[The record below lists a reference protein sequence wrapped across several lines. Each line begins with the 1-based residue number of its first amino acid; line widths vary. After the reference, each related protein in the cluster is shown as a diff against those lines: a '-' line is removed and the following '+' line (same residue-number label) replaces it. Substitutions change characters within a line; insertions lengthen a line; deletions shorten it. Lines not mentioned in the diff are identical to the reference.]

1 MNDTIKNLQRLS
13 RLLYNV
19 KKRGNAMKICVIT
32 GGANGLGFDM
42 AEQFANRGYKVVV
55 LDIVENKEAYVDY
68 MNTDLADPSSI
79 DSSFELIKEK
89 YGKAHILINN
99 GAVAM
104 FVKNI
109 VDVSLEDYNKI
120 LDTNLRGAFLCS
132 KKFIE
137 LNNGENYGR
146 IINISSTR
154 WYQNMDDWEL
164 YGMSKGGIVSLTNS
178 LCVSLRG
185 TPITVNAISPG
196 FIHVGYW
203 KELEER
209 DHEIHPSNRVG
220 KPRDITN
227 ACLFLTDEQ
236 NDFVNGANIVIDGG
250 MTKRMIY

>member
-1 MNDTIKNLQRLS
+1 
-13 RLLYNV
+13 
-19 KKRGNAMKICVIT
+19 MKVCVIT

-42 AEQFANRGYKVVV
+42 AEQFANKGYKVVV
-55 LDIVENKEAYVDY
+55 LDIIENKEEYVDY
-68 MNTDLADPSSI
+68 LKTDLSEPSSI
-79 DSSFELIKEK
+79 EETFEIIKER
-89 YGKAHILINN
+89 YGKIHVLINN

-104 FVKNI
+104 FVKDI
-109 VDVSLEDYNKI
+109 VDVTIEEYDKV

-137 LNNGENYGR
+137 LNQGEAYGR
-146 IINISSTR
+146 IINIASTR
-154 WYQNMDDWEL
+154 WYQNMENWEL

-203 KELEER
+203 KELEQR
-209 DHEIHPSNRVG
+209 DHNIHPSNRVG
-220 KPRDITN
+220 RPRDISN
-227 ACLFLTDEQ
+227 VCLFLADEA
-236 NDFVNGANIVIDGG
+236 NDFINGANIVVDGG